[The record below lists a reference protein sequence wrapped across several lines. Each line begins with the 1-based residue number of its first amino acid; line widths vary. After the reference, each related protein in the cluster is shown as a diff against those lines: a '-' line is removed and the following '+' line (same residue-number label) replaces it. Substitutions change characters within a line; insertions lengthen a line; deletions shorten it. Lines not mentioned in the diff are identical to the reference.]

1 MSICINPLYLKNEN
15 QNDFLKISKIKKLN
29 ISNQLLKKCD
39 RKKYNLEDFNELFP
53 SKYKYNSK
61 TSKIDTKQEKSS
73 NCFALFKMD
82 KSGISLKEK
91 RKLYL
96 SQIYSNNKKTSQ
108 VCPPEF
114 SLKLYKSHQVY
125 PCPFQSDKS
134 NYSTE
139 VINIEYLSDSE
150 NNIKEEER
158 KKFYKL
164 FKQ

>member
-15 QNDFLKISKIKKLN
+15 QNDFLKISKNKKLN

-53 SKYKYNSK
+53 SKFKCNLK
-61 TSKIDTKQEKSS
+61 KRDTKQEKPLNSF
-73 NCFALFKMD
+73 NLVKMD
-82 KSGISLKEK
+82 RSGISLKEK

-114 SLKLYKSHQVY
+114 SLKLFKSHQVY

-164 FKQ
+164 FQQ

>member
-114 SLKLYKSHQVY
+114 SLK
-125 PCPFQSDKS
+125 
-134 NYSTE
+134 
-139 VINIEYLSDSE
+139 
-150 NNIKEEER
+150 
-158 KKFYKL
+158 
-164 FKQ
+164 